1 MYEKSITM
9 NLKPNTY
16 FPSALFLA
24 MLFGILPVSSLVAQ
38 EVNDKPQDKE
48 STVMVKTDGSSEE
61 KEIGPLD
68 VTLKSISG
76 QDVQLSKYKG
86 KVVVVVNTA
95 SKCGFTRQYK
105 QLEEIYQAH
114 QKTGLAVLGF
124 PCNQFGAQEPGSEKE
139 ISDFCKSRYGVSFD
153 MFAKSDVNGKERNA
167 LYQVLC
173 KVDLKPKGKGDV
185 KWNFEKFVIGRDGK
199 PVGRYSSRVSPTD
212 EDFVSM
218 LKQELAKE
226 VPVGGDKET
235 TE

>member
-1 MYEKSITM
+1 M

-16 FPSALFLA
+16 LPSALFLA
-24 MLFGILPVSSLVAQ
+24 TLLAMLPVSRLLAQ
-38 EVNDKPQDKE
+38 EANGKPLVKE
-48 STVMVKTDGSSEE
+48 STAMVKTDGSSMN
-61 KEIGPLD
+61 KPIGPLD
-68 VTLKSISG
+68 VTVKSISG
-76 QDVQLSKYKG
+76 QDVHLSKYKG
-86 KVVVVVNTA
+86 KVVIVVNTA

-114 QKTGLAVLGF
+114 QEAGLAVLGF

-153 MFAKSDVNGKERNA
+153 MFAKSDVNGKDRNA

-173 KVDLKPKGKGDV
+173 DVDLKPQGKGDI

-199 PVGRYSSRVSPTD
+199 PAGRYSSRMLPTD

-226 VPVGGDKET
+226 VPTSNDK
-235 TE
+235 